1 MRFLQPKHITI
12 DELIDRCKAGER
24 KAQELLYKQF
34 ASKMYGVCLRYATDI
49 MEAEDMLQNGF
60 TKVFQKMEDYR
71 GEGSFEGWVRRIMVH
86 SAIAYYRKHRKMLQV
101 ADTDEPGYEIAVN
114 PVAVANLNAKD
125 LIALI
130 QQLSPGYRMV
140 FNLYAI
146 EGYSHKEI
154 AEIAG
159 ISEGASKS
167 QLSRAR
173 GILKEQLEKME
184 GNRYAYA
191 R

>member
-1 MRFLQPKHITI
+1 MMFLEHKYTI
-12 DELIDRCKAGER
+12 DELVKRCKAGER

-34 ASKMYGVCLRYATDI
+34 ASKMLGVCMRYATDR

-60 TKVFQKMEDYR
+60 VRVFQKVNDYR

-86 SAIAYYRKHRKMLQV
+86 SSIEYYRKHHKMMQAV
-101 ADTDEPGYEIAVN
+101 DIEGINEPSTDAIA
-114 PVAVANLNAKD
+114 PANLNAKD
-125 LIALI
+125 LMALI

-146 EGYSHKEI
+146 EGYSHREVSVI
-154 AEIAG
+154 LG
-159 ISEGASKS
+159 ITESASKS

-173 GILKEQLEKME
+173 MILKEQVLKTTAKEY
-184 GNRYAYA
+184 GNAG
-191 R
+191 

>member
-1 MRFLQPKHITI
+1 MFLEHKYTI
-12 DELIDRCKAGER
+12 DTLVNKCKAGER

-34 ASKMYGVCLRYATDI
+34 AAKMLGVCMRYATDR

-60 TKVFQKMEDYR
+60 IRVFQKMNDYR

-86 SAIAYYRKHRKMLQV
+86 SSIEYYRKHHKMMQAV
-101 ADTDEPGYEIAVN
+101 DMNEGDEPSVD
-114 PVAVANLNAKD
+114 PVVMANLDAKD

-130 QQLSPGYRMV
+130 QQLAPGYRMV

-146 EGYSHKEI
+146 EGFSHKEI
-154 AEIAG
+154 GEIMS

-173 GILKEQLEKME
+173 AILKEQVLKTSNKSY
-184 GNRYAYA
+184 GNAG
-191 R
+191 